1 MKAIIKKFYFLVLLM
16 IGISVSSFGQEIEKI
31 SDGKYL
37 VIGSFQL
44 KNNAIGFAN
53 YVKKMDKY
61 NVRLAYDPTKG
72 YYRVYIKTYK
82 DDENGYADV
91 WKMRKETEFAD
102 TWYMRVGP
110 YAKAKEEMAV
120 TDPVTNEQELVTK
133 QTTEIVEETQ
143 TPLKTD
149 NTTQTTDEMV
159 KTPVEQPKEEWVPM
173 KDTNPVQD
181 TLTSI
186 DTSSPE
192 TAGISTRKD
201 FNIKLNQPE
210 ILPVTYE
217 EAGEYKIFCNTYYTK
232 NYKEIKGNVEVINPK
247 SNRLLRT
254 IKSQELVNIRDPRNG
269 DHSIQLIANIFG
281 YKKVQHD
288 FDLTNPFDSITV
300 EFLHF
305 KGDTLIANFPLRRY
319 DQGDI
324 ATMYNVFFFKDAA
337 VMMPNSIY
345 ELNSLL
351 EMLRENDELK
361 IKIHG
366 HTNSNER
373 GKIITLPEGATEFFS
388 MNQDVEEGYG
398 TAKELSLRR
407 SEVIRNYLISQDIAP
422 DRMEVIGWGGK
433 RPIYHKMDKLAVK
446 NVRVEV
452 EILEK

>member
-1 MKAIIKKFYFLVLLM
+1 MKAIIKQSSFLILLF
-16 IGISVSSFGQEIEKI
+16 IGINVSTNAQEIKRI

-44 KNNAIGFAN
+44 KNNAIGFTN
-53 YVKKMDKY
+53 YVKKMNLY
-61 NVRLAYDPTKG
+61 NVELAYDQAKG
-72 YYRVYIKTYK
+72 YYRVYIKTYG
-82 DDENGYADV
+82 ENQDGYDDV
-91 WKMRKETEFAD
+91 WKMRKETEFDD
-102 TWYMRVGP
+102 TWYMVIGQRN
-110 YAKAKEEMAV
+110 EEKVVDKPEDQIVEEPAD
-120 TDPVTNEQELVTK
+120 DPVTYTPPPIEEPIEEQNKVVEKQIELP
-133 QTTEIVEETQ
+133 EE
-143 TPLKTD
+143 KID
-149 NTTQTTDEMV
+149 NKE
-159 KTPVEQPKEEWVPM
+159 EEWVPM
-173 KDTNPVQD
+173 KDTTSTTDIQPAIETPNPEAEAITKTQEF
-181 TLTSI
+181 SI
-186 DTSSPE
+186 V
-192 TAGISTRKD
+192 
-201 FNIKLNQPE
+201 LNQPE
-210 ILPVTYE
+210 ILPQTYE
-217 EAGEYKIFCNTYYTK
+217 EEGGYKIFCNTYYTK
-232 NYKEIKGNVEVINPK
+232 NYKEIKGNIEVINPK

-254 IKSQELVNIRDPRNG
+254 IQSQELVKLRDPRNG
-269 DHSIQLIANIFG
+269 NHSIQLIANIFG

-345 ELNSLL
+345 EINSLM
-351 EMLRENDELK
+351 EMLRENEDLK

-373 GKIITLPEGATEFFS
+373 GKIIILPEGASEFFS
-388 MNQDVEEGYG
+388 MNQEVEEGYG
-398 TAKELSLRR
+398 SAKELSLRR

-446 NVRVEV
+446 NVRVEI